1 LATVVP
7 SLPTWLS
14 PYVPQNATER
24 RRLAMFVG
32 AVMVL
37 DILFNTRFP
46 ALEVPL
52 WYLLPSIDV
61 AMILGPAAYAQEAE
75 AARNREPIVFTVDVA
90 EDLAGK
96 FVPTFVRPE
105 HTQPERGSFFVT
117 GGRIFPAGTIDG
129 DGATFDPNRSGHIGI
144 WICRGT
150 HLVAANEIPA
160 APLWVSTAQLFVIGR
175 QGKEQLTTEGV
186 EGGGTVTRIVTGGAG
201 NYAGWVG
208 EQRQTFLGVNPTGGV
223 NLRVTFMLRPP
234 AQ

>member
-1 LATVVP
+1 MFARKSARP
-7 SLPTWLS
+7 LS
-14 PYVPQNATER
+14 
-24 RRLAMFVG
+24 RLAAVVG
-32 AVMVL
+32 
-37 DILFNTRFP
+37 
-46 ALEVPL
+46 
-52 WYLLPSIDV
+52 V
-61 AMILGPAAYAQEAE
+61 AMILGPVASAQEAE
-75 AARNREPIVFTVDVA
+75 GDGAARKREPIVFTVDVA

-175 QGKEQLTTEGV
+175 QGKEQLATEGV

-208 EQRQTFLGVNPTGGV
+208 EQRQTFLGFNPTGGV
-223 NLRVTFMLRPP
+223 NLRVTFILRPP
-234 AQ
+234 AD